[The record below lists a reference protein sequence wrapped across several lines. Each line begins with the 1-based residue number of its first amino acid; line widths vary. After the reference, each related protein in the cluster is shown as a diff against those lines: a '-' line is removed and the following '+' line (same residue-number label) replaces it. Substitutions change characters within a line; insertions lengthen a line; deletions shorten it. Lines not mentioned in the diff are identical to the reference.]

1 MKFKRKLQRH
11 ADAGLPNFCNYS
23 NAAAAVAGKDVLL
36 MIYDENDELLAL
48 AGQKSLTI
56 NRSADNIEVS
66 SKDTEGGWKSSIAGM
81 KEWSIDTDGLYV
93 ASDSSMKTL
102 AKAFADSDPVCLVVK
117 NIKTDRYMFGG
128 QAFITDFPLEAPYDD
143 ALTYSITLSG
153 NGALVDLSQ
162 MYVDPAQ
169 LRVEIPASSS
179 VEKTAQVIG
188 AKGTVAASVDYTGV
202 SASVSDD
209 VLTVEVASTAEEGL
223 ARVTVTDTYSGGA
236 DTYEVLVILD
246 APAV

>member
-11 ADAGLPNFCNYS
+11 SLPNYCSYS

-36 MIYDENDELLAL
+36 LVYDQNDELLAV

-56 NRSADNIEVS
+56 NRSADSIEVS

-81 KEWSIDTDGLYV
+81 KEWSIDTDGLYI
-93 ASDSSMKTL
+93 ASDSSMRTL
-102 AKAFADSDPVCLVVK
+102 SKAFSDSDPVCIVVK
-117 NIKTDRYMFGG
+117 NTKTDTYMFGG

-143 ALTYSITLSG
+143 ALTYSVSLSG

-162 MYVDPAQ
+162 VYVDPAQ

-179 VEKTAQVIG
+179 VSKTAEIIG
-188 AKGTVAASVDYTGV
+188 AKGTVTAAVDYTGV
-202 SASVSDD
+202 SASVSGEE
-209 VLTVEVASTAEEGL
+209 LTVTVASTAEDGL
-223 ARVTVTDTYSGGA
+223 ARVTVTDTYVGGA
-236 DTYEVLVILD
+236 DTYEVLVVLD